1 MTTTNLTSGS
11 PLRLI
16 TLFALPLLAGLVLQ
30 QLYSFADAIVVGR
43 TLGMDALAA
52 VGASGSIMFLLLGF
66 TMGMTNGFSIPV
78 AKAFGAGDAAG
89 VRRAVATGAALSA
102 GAAVLLTLV
111 GVPFSRQLLV
121 WMATPASLL
130 TDATTFL
137 TVIFVGCAS
146 MIAFNFLS
154 GIIRALGDSR
164 TPLLFLAMSSLLNI
178 ALVIVLIRFV
188 GMGVGGAA
196 LATVTAQLVTVF
208 ACLALIA
215 RRMPELR
222 PHRSD
227 WRLRREQV
235 AESLHLGLP
244 MGFNMSIIAIG
255 ALVLQYA
262 INGLGAEAVAAFTA
276 GSRVDQLAM
285 TSFQAFGMATATFVA
300 QNRGAAQWSR
310 IRRGVRSTLLLVSGI
325 AVATGLACVLWGQD
339 MVRAFAGGDAHA
351 QEILDNAHTFLTV
364 NGSLYIFLG
373 VIFPLRSALQGM
385 GRSGVPTLSGVME
398 LILRSGAALLL
409 VGPLGFLGACF
420 AAPLAWIGAAVP
432 LGIAWRRQ
440 VRELAERV
448 DGVALAG
455 PADGLADGALA
466 PVDAERDAAIPA
478 LAAIAVEENEGI
490 GPVVAA
496 TRA

>member
-30 QLYSFADAIVVGR
+30 QLYSFADAVVVGR

-164 TPLLFLAMSSLLNI
+164 TPLLFLTMSSLLNI
-178 ALVIVLIRFV
+178 ALVVVLIRFV

-215 RRMPELR
+215 RRLPALR
-222 PHRSD
+222 PQRAD
-227 WRLRREQV
+227 WRLRRGQV
-235 AESLHLGLP
+235 VESLHLGLP

-262 INGLGAEAVAAFTA
+262 INRLGSEAVAAFTA

-285 TSFQAFGMATATFVA
+285 TAFQAFGMATATYVA

-310 IRRGVRSTLLLVSGI
+310 IRQGVRSTLWLVTGISI
-325 AVATGLACVLWGQD
+325 AVGLACMLWGQE
-339 MVRAFAGGDAHA
+339 MVRAFAGADAHA
-351 QEILDNAHTFLTV
+351 DAIVHDAHTLLLV
-364 NGSLYIFLG
+364 NGGLYWMLALLF
-373 VIFPLRSALQGM
+373 VLRSALQGM

-398 LILRSGAALLL
+398 LVLRSAAALLL
-409 VGPLGFLGACF
+409 VVPLGFLGACL
-420 AAPLAWIGAAVP
+420 AAPLAWLGALVP
-432 LGIAWRRQ
+432 LAIAWRLQ
-440 VRELAERV
+440 VRDLVTRTDGELV
-448 DGVALAG
+448 S
-455 PADGLADGALA
+455 ADGALA
-466 PVDAERDAAIPA
+466 PVDAERDAERDAAIPA
-478 LAAIAVEENEGI
+478 LAALAVEETGE
-490 GPVVAA
+490 PVVAA
-496 TRA
+496 ARA